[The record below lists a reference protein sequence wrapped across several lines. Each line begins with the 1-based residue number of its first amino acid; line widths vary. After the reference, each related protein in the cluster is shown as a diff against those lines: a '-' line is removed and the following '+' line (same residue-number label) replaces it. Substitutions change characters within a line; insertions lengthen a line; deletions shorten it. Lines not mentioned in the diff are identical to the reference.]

1 MLSLLMRL
9 LNHSHRYSDRPLF
22 NPRLSVIVRALVAI
36 ALIVSCAQATIDPT
50 PTTAPTSTPPPTL
63 TPTPVSTN
71 GSSAESLPSP
81 DPEWPDRL
89 THLLS
94 LIPSN
99 HSPAIFLDVKA
110 ALADPDIRQ
119 SLDLEVLG
127 LLDTLQPGASKSAD
141 SAVVAFR
148 QDGGGMVTV
157 IRGVLDVDGLLTAAG
172 GLGLVSPSPEPERYR
187 GYNVRIVDVFGISL
201 ALASVD
207 GSTLVIATGSPT
219 GGTTGTEHL
228 KAALDSSDGLAAGL
242 LDDPETARLV
252 SELPAGVT
260 TVVLGDCANLATL
273 FSLETLRGCTGAAV
287 SADIAESGSGAISAF
302 VSYQDEVQAS
312 VAMDLMG
319 HVGVEQDGLSLERIA
334 MLQEGSL
341 LRLGLPADIHQIE
354 SVFDALGIP

>member
-1 MLSLLMRL
+1 LLSLLMRL

-22 NPRLSVIVRALVAI
+22 NPRLSVIVQALVAI

-50 PTTAPTSTPPPTL
+50 PTTAPTPRL

-71 GSSAESLPSP
+71 GSSAESLLSP

-94 LIPSN
+94 IIPSN

-119 SLDLEVLG
+119 SSDLEVLG
-127 LLDTLQPGASKSAD
+127 LLDTLQPGASKSVD

-201 ALASVD
+201 TLASVD
-207 GSTLVIATGSPT
+207 GSTLVLATGSPT

-242 LDDPETARLV
+242 LDEPETARLV

-273 FSLETLRGCTGAAV
+273 FPLETLRGCTGAAV
-287 SADIAESGSGAISAF
+287 SADIAESGSGAINAL
-302 VSYQDEVQAS
+302 VSYEDESQAS
-312 VAMDLMG
+312 IAVDLMG

-341 LRLGLPADIHQIE
+341 LRLKLPADIHQIE

>member
-1 MLSLLMRL
+1 
-9 LNHSHRYSDRPLF
+9 
-22 NPRLSVIVRALVAI
+22 
-36 ALIVSCAQATIDPT
+36 
-50 PTTAPTSTPPPTL
+50 
-63 TPTPVSTN
+63 
-71 GSSAESLPSP
+71 
-81 DPEWPDRL
+81 
-89 THLLS
+89 
-94 LIPSN
+94 
-99 HSPAIFLDVKA
+99 
-110 ALADPDIRQ
+110 
-119 SLDLEVLG
+119 
-127 LLDTLQPGASKSAD
+127 
-141 SAVVAFR
+141 
-148 QDGGGMVTV
+148 MVTV
-157 IRGVLDVDGLLTAAG
+157 IRGVLDVDGLLTVAG
-172 GLGLVSPSPEPERYR
+172 GLGLVSPSPESERYR

-219 GGTTGTEHL
+219 VGTTGTEHL

-287 SADIAESGSGAISAF
+287 SADIAESGSGAINAL
-302 VSYQDEVQAS
+302 VSYEDESQAS

-341 LRLGLPADIHQIE
+341 LRLRLPADIHQIE

>member
-22 NPRLSVIVRALVAI
+22 NPRLSVIVQALVAI

-50 PTTAPTSTPPPTL
+50 PTTAPTSTPLPTL

-127 LLDTLQPGASKSAD
+127 LLDTLQPGASKSVD

-157 IRGVLDVDGLLTAAG
+157 IRGVLDVDGLLTSAG
-172 GLGLVSPSPEPERYR
+172 GLGIVSPSPEPERYR

-228 KAALDSSDGLAAGL
+228 KAALDSSDGLAPGL

-287 SADIAESGSGAISAF
+287 SADIAESGSGAINAF
-302 VSYQDEVQAS
+302 VSYEYEAQAS

-341 LRLGLPADIHQIE
+341 LRLRLPADIHQIE